1 MGTPIEDQPIPM
13 AQLEEDSSTN
23 SPSEMIMVMK
33 DSLISDARSGIKDHE
48 KLVDESSKQGLL
60 DASSVTVPVPVP
72 VAVVG
77 VSEDYNDGSNGQLH
91 DQLVSDSGVE
101 GSVHDAGKDSQV
113 SAQDVAVTYVK
124 PAQIK
129 VRTGDINSEDDP
141 NSRVVID
148 TSPPFE
154 SVKNEVSKFGGI
166 VDWSSRKVQ
175 TAEKHENMEQ
185 ELEKVQREIPMYK
198 EKSEVAK
205 QSKIQLQNDLES
217 TKRLI
222 EDLKLNLEIAL
233 TEERQAQQNSEI
245 AHLRVKDMEQRVA
258 NETETQLEEAKTR
271 EDAAISDLKTV
282 QTELQTLRIEYAAS
296 LTEKFAAEKK
306 AEESVS
312 ILRDI
317 DKTVEELTTKLKSTK
332 EALDFAHA
340 AHFESEEYRSGEAM
354 AKEKNC
360 LSCDQDL
367 KQANEDLAKLNEQI
381 NKNKDLK
388 SKLNSAST
396 LVANLKAELADC
408 SELKVSQEVK
418 GKAMDEVECLKV
430 AAKSLKEE
438 LEKEKLE
445 LDTLRLREGMTS
457 TEVASLEAELDGIK
471 SDIAVVK
478 TREKEARETM
488 TDLPEELEQAS
499 REAEEASSLVEL
511 ARVELKKAKEEVEQA
526 KAEAKYME
534 IRLTTA
540 QKEIDA
546 ARASESLEQESPRND
561 NGVTIPLEK
570 YNELSKQAT
579 EAEEEANMK
588 VATAMSQIELARE
601 KELRSL
607 SQLEE
612 ANQEVENRKE
622 ALRIAME
629 KAVKAKEGKEHVE
642 DELRKWR
649 AEKGK
654 SVEEGQGLKDPQTTA
669 QESYSEDS
677 DTSPTAAF
685 EQSNTMKKKKKT
697 LFPRFF
703 MFFTR
708 IRKSSSKT

>member
-13 AQLEEDSSTN
+13 VQFEEESSTN
-23 SPSEMIMVMK
+23 SP
-33 DSLISDARSGIKDHE
+33 RSVIKDHE

-60 DASSVTVPVPVP
+60 DASSLTVP

-91 DQLVSDSGVE
+91 DQLDSDSGVE

-113 SAQDVAVTYVK
+113 SAQGVAVTFVK

-129 VRTGDINSEDDP
+129 VRTGDPINSDDDP
-141 NSRVVID
+141 NRVVID

-154 SVKNEVSKFGGI
+154 SVKDEVSKFGGI
-166 VDWSSRKVQ
+166 VDWSSRKVP
-175 TAEKHENMEQ
+175 TAEKRENIEQ
-185 ELEKVQREIPMYK
+185 ELEKVQQDIPVYK
-198 EKSEVAK
+198 EQSEVAK
-205 QSKIQLQNDLES
+205 QSNIQLQNDLES

-222 EDLKLNLEIAL
+222 EDLKLTLERAQ
-233 TEERQAQQNSEI
+233 TEERQAQQNSEL
-245 AHLRVKDMEQRVA
+245 AHLRVKEMEQRIA
-258 NETETQLEEAKTR
+258 NETEPQLQEAKITDD
-271 EDAAISDLKTV
+271 EAISDLKTV
-282 QTELQTLRIEYAAS
+282 KNELQTLRLEYAAS
-296 LTEKFAAEKK
+296 LTEKYAAEKK

-312 ILRDI
+312 ILGDVE
-317 DKTVEELTTKLKSTK
+317 KTVEELTTKLKSTK
-332 EALDFAHA
+332 EALEFAHA
-340 AHFESEEYRSGEAM
+340 AHLEAEEHRTGEAM
-354 AKEKNC
+354 AKEKDC
-360 LSCDQDL
+360 FSCDEDL
-367 KQANEDLAKLNEQI
+367 KQAKEDLAKLNEQI

-418 GKAMDEVECLKV
+418 GKAMDEVDCLKV
-430 AAKSLKEE
+430 AATSLKEE

-445 LDTLRLREGMTS
+445 LDNLRQREGMAK

-488 TDLPEELEQAS
+488 TDLPEELEHAS
-499 REAEEASSLVEL
+499 REAEEATSFVEL

-570 YNELSKQAT
+570 YNELSKQAN

-607 SQLEE
+607 AQLEE
-612 ANQEVENRKE
+612 ANREVEHRKE

-629 KAVKAKEGKEHVE
+629 KAVKAKEGKERIE
-642 DELRKWR
+642 NELRKWR
-649 AEKGK
+649 GETGK
-654 SVEEGQGLKDPQTTA
+654 SVEEGQGLKDPQTTT
-669 QESYSEDS
+669 QDSEDS

-685 EQSNTMKKKKKT
+685 GESNTVKKKKKA

-703 MFFTR
+703 MFFTK